1 MKNFIFYVSFLLVI
15 PSSIAQKSNIYK
27 KSDTLNKK
35 RRNAVIISE
44 SILAGGALIALN
56 ELWYKE
62 YKRSGFH
69 FINDNNQWKQMDKV
83 GHFMTSYY
91 LGKVGMEVLDWSG
104 VSKRNQFIYGATLG
118 FTFLTAIEILDGF
131 SKEWGASSGD
141 LLANAL
147 GTGFFNWSRITVE

>member
-56 ELWYKE
+56 
-62 YKRSGFH
+62 
-69 FINDNNQWKQMDKV
+69 
-83 GHFMTSYY
+83 
-91 LGKVGMEVLDWSG
+91 
-104 VSKRNQFIYGATLG
+104 
-118 FTFLTAIEILDGF
+118 
-131 SKEWGASSGD
+131 
-141 LLANAL
+141 
-147 GTGFFNWSRITVE
+147 